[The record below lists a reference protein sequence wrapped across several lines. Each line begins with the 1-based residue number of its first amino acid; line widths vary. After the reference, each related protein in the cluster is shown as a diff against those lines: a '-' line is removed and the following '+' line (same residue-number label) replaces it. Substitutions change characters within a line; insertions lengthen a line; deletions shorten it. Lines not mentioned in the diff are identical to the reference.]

1 MSNEAQNSK
10 PQEQEVLDYIK
21 ESNEHMLALSEEN
34 KELKAKVAQLEEE
47 KVTLQKVAS
56 APAFGPTE
64 AGMIVDALK
73 PTQFIPSEQETK
85 VASVLQKDPLYI
97 VELFKKLA
105 AAVEQRPHGRGVTV
119 HDESKEADESDPDG
133 WNKLAEA
140 YPS

>member
-1 MSNEAQNSK
+1 
-10 PQEQEVLDYIK
+10 
-21 ESNEHMLALSEEN
+21 MLALSEEN